1 MATGDIK
8 KRKLG
13 RGLSALLGNDAG
25 GDYAE
30 LDKERGAK
38 TVPVE
43 FLQPGRYQPRQHMD
57 EQQIAELAASIT
69 EMGIIQPLL
78 VRRLDDHPNAPN
90 AYEIVAGERRWRAAQ
105 RARLHE
111 VPVIVRDMNDMQA
124 LEIGLV
130 ENLQRQDLSP
140 LEEAEGYQRLMNEFS
155 HNQEALAKVIGKSRS
170 HVANTVRLLGL
181 SDRLKSLIDDGSLSA
196 GHGRALLGAKDPE
209 GLAKKII
216 KQGLNVRQAEK
227 LVQQE
232 GKAAKQSAT
241 SPATPRS
248 KDSDTLALERDVSE
262 LLGLKVD
269 ITFKDGHGSLT
280 IHYKDLGQ
288 LDDVLARLSHK
299 TRSDMAD
306 DEEDD
311 IGLIRDA
318 DAMFD

>member
-111 VPVIVRDMNDMQA
+111 VPVIIRDMNDMQA

-196 GHGRALLGAKDPE
+196 GHGRTLLSAKNPE
-209 GLAKKII
+209 DLAKKII
-216 KQGLNVRQAEK
+216 KQGLNVRQTEK

-232 GKAAKQSAT
+232 GKAPK
-241 SPATPRS
+241 SPATHRS

-269 ITFKDGHGSLT
+269 ITFKDGHGALT

-299 TRSDMAD
+299 TRSDMMD
-306 DEEDD
+306 DDQDD

-318 DAMFD
+318 DATYD

>member
-1 MATGDIK
+1 MATDDIK

-13 RGLSALLGNDAG
+13 RGLSALLGDDASS
-25 GDYAE
+25 DYAD
-30 LDKERGAK
+30 LDKERGPK

-43 FLQPGRYQPRQHMD
+43 YLQPGRYQPRQHMD
-57 EQQIAELAASIT
+57 EQQIEDLSNSIA

-78 VRRLDDHPNAPN
+78 VRRLEDHPNAPN

-105 RARLHE
+105 RAKLHE
-111 VPVIVRDMNDMQA
+111 VPVIIRDLNDMQA

-170 HVANTVRLLGL
+170 HVANTMRLLGL
-181 SDRLKSLIDDGSLSA
+181 SDRLKALIDEGKLSA
-196 GHGRALLGAKDPE
+196 GHGRALLTAKDPE
-209 GLAKKII
+209 GLATKIL
-216 KQGLNVRQAEK
+216 KQGLNVRQTEK
-227 LVQQE
+227 LAQRE
-232 GKAAKQSAT
+232 GTSKPTASAP
-241 SPATPRS
+241 SP
-248 KDSDTLALERDVSE
+248 KDTDTIALEHDVSE

-269 ITFKDGHGSLT
+269 IAFKNGHGSLT

-299 TRSDMAD
+299 PRSDSHD
-306 DEEDD
+306 DDD
-311 IGLIRDA
+311 IDETDSIRDI
-318 DAMFD
+318 DANDE

>member
-1 MATGDIK
+1 MATGDLK

-13 RGLSALLGNDAG
+13 RGLSALLGDDAG

-30 LDKERGAK
+30 LDRERGPK

-43 FLQPGRYQPRQHMD
+43 YLQPGRYQPRQHMD
-57 EQQIAELAASIT
+57 EEQIGELANSIA

-78 VRRLDDHPNAPN
+78 VRRLDDHANAPN

-111 VPVIVRDMNDMQA
+111 VPVIIREMNDMQA

-155 HNQEALAKVIGKSRS
+155 HNQEALARVIGKSRS

-181 SDRLKSLIDDGSLSA
+181 PDRLKAMIDAGKLSA
-196 GHGRALLGAKDPE
+196 GHGRALLSAKDPE
-209 GLAKKII
+209 ELAKKII
-216 KQGLNVRQAEK
+216 NQGLNVRQAEK

-232 GKAAKQSAT
+232 GKTKKATASKPAKDT
-241 SPATPRS
+241 
-248 KDSDTLALERDVSE
+248 DTLALERDVSE

-269 ITFKDGHGSLT
+269 IAFKDGRGSLT
-280 IHYKDLGQ
+280 IHYQDLGQ

-299 TRSDMAD
+299 SRTDRQNDDPDDGDQCSDGD
-306 DEEDD
+306 GDYQ
-311 IGLIRDA
+311 
-318 DAMFD
+318 

>member
-13 RGLSALLGNDAG
+13 RGLSALLGDDAAA
-25 GDYAE
+25 DYNE
-30 LDKERGAK
+30 LDRERGPK
-38 TVPVE
+38 TLPVE
-43 FLQPGRYQPRQHMD
+43 YLQPGRYQPRQHMD
-57 EQQIAELAASIT
+57 EEQIAELAASIA

-78 VRRLDDHPNAPN
+78 VRRLDDHENAPN

-105 RARLHE
+105 RAKLHD
-111 VPVIVRDMNDMQA
+111 VPVIIREMNDMQA

-181 SDRLKSLIDDGSLSA
+181 PDRLKKLIDQGKLSA
-196 GHGRALLGAKDPE
+196 GHGRALLSAKNPE
-209 GLAKKII
+209 ELANKII
-216 KQGLNVRQAEK
+216 NQGLNVRQTEK
-227 LVQQE
+227 LVQRE
-232 GKAAKQSAT
+232 GQAKKST
-241 SPATPRS
+241 SSTSTPTPP
-248 KDSDTLALERDVSE
+248 KDTDTLALERDVSE

-269 ITFKDGHGSLT
+269 IIFKDGHGSLT

-299 TRSDMAD
+299 SRANILAEDL
-306 DEEDD
+306 DEVS
-311 IGLIRDA
+311 ITRDA
-318 DAMFD
+318 DADYE

>member
-30 LDKERGAK
+30 LDKERGPK
-38 TVPVE
+38 MVPVE

-57 EQQIAELAASIT
+57 EQQIEELAASIA

-78 VRRLDDHPNAPN
+78 VRRLDDHADAPN

-181 SDRLKSLIDDGSLSA
+181 SDRLKALFDDGSLSA
-196 GHGRALLGAKDPE
+196 GHGRALLVAKNPE
-209 GLAKKII
+209 DLAKKII
-216 KQGLNVRQAEK
+216 KQGLNVRQTEK

-232 GKAAKQSAT
+232 GKTAKSA
-241 SPATPRS
+241 ATPRS
-248 KDSDTLALERDVSE
+248 KDTDTLALERDVSE

-299 TRSDMAD
+299 TRADEAD
-306 DEEDD
+306 DDLDD
-311 IGLIRDA
+311 AGLIRDA
-318 DAMFD
+318 DANYD